1 MYFSYNNPM
10 RDTSDNM
17 LYMFAE
23 LEIFAVAF
31 CALLLKSDLTTTEN
45 YDPDTFDGIMILT
58 LLIPNTL
65 FFSYLI
71 ISFYVNFFGDAV
83 LGYEH
88 TRRLYPVA
96 ADSVGLCS
104 YVVFERENL
113 NKPRHSRSIAHI
125 ICITYLYHKKISPK
139 ATLKCTLKYYENSD
153 TNARPQVRLLRRG

>member
-10 RDTSDNM
+10 RDTSDNL

-58 LLIPNTL
+58 LLLPNVL
-65 FFSYLI
+65 FFSYVI
-71 ISFYVNFFGDAV
+71 ISVYINFFGDAV

-113 NKPRHSRSIAHI
+113 NDPKYHENAN
-125 ICITYLYHKKISPK
+125 CITYLYHKKISPK

-153 TNARPQVRLLRRG
+153 INARTQVRLLRRG